1 MSNSDHDPE
10 TGISL
15 VDGPVESPDIPPTSP
30 EDVKRR
36 QVKGWLSG
44 TLSQKN
50 LMALT
55 GLFLCFF
62 LIIHLAGNL
71 QLLLPTQV
79 AQWQFNFYSKLLSEN
94 IFIHIISYILFG
106 GIIAHAIYAL
116 VITINNRR
124 ANGKRYEYDRRGASS
139 KWYSRKMGLL
149 GTVILFFLIIH
160 LRDFWYEVQFG
171 HLPVDK
177 DGQEDLYTLVV
188 TVYRNGWYVLIYV
201 LCMIALGYH
210 LLHGFFSAARTMG
223 FYHPRY
229 VNWIRVIGWIYSIG
243 ISAGF
248 ALVPVYVH
256 FALIESRQR
265 ARRMVRQMDAEGFG
279 HCSNTAACQV
289 ECPQQISVLHIAR
302 MNWEYNRAL
311 F

>member
-1 MSNSDHDPE
+1 MSNNDRDPE

-15 VDGPVESPDIPPTSP
+15 VDGPVETPDVPSAPREVSELSQT
-30 EDVKRR
+30 KR
-36 QVKGWLSG
+36 WLLG

-62 LIIHLAGNL
+62 LVIHLAGNL
-71 QLLLPTQV
+71 QLLLPTKV

-94 IFIHIISYILFG
+94 IFIHIISYILFAA
-106 GIIAHAIYAL
+106 IIAHAVYAL
-116 VITINNRR
+116 VITIKNRR
-124 ANGKRYEYDRRGASS
+124 ANGERYAYDARGASS
-139 KWYSRKMGLL
+139 RWYSRKMGLL
-149 GTVILFFLIIH
+149 GCIILFFLIIH

-201 LCMIALGYH
+201 LCMVALGYH
-210 LLHGFFSAARTMG
+210 LLHGFFSAARTLG
-223 FYHPRY
+223 VCHPRY
-229 VNWIRVIGWIYSIG
+229 VSWIRIAGWIYSVG

-248 ALVPVYVH
+248 ALVPLYVH
-256 FALIESRQR
+256 FARL
-265 ARRMVRQMDAEGFG
+265 
-279 HCSNTAACQV
+279 
-289 ECPQQISVLHIAR
+289 
-302 MNWEYNRAL
+302 
-311 F
+311 

>member
-1 MSNSDHDPE
+1 MSNTDRDPE

-15 VDGPVESPDIPPTSP
+15 VDGPVENPDVPSTPPK
-30 EDVKRR
+30 EAKLRR
-36 QVKGWLSG
+36 VTRWLSG
-44 TLSQKN
+44 TSSQKN

-71 QLLLPTQV
+71 QLLLPTEV

-94 IFIHIISYILFG
+94 IFIHLISYILFAS
-106 GIIAHAIYAL
+106 IIAHALYAL

-139 KWYSRKMGLL
+139 KWYSRRMGLL

-210 LLHGFFSAARTMG
+210 LLHGFFSAARTIG
-223 FYHPRY
+223 AYHPRY
-229 VNWIRVIGWIYSIG
+229 VNWIRVIGWVYSIG

-248 ALVPVYVH
+248 ALVPIYVH
-256 FALIESRQR
+256 FAL
-265 ARRMVRQMDAEGFG
+265 
-279 HCSNTAACQV
+279 N
-289 ECPQQISVLHIAR
+289 
-302 MNWEYNRAL
+302 
-311 F
+311 

>member
-1 MSNSDHDPE
+1 MSNSENDPKA
-10 TGISL
+10 GISL
-15 VDGPVESPDIPPTSP
+15 VDGPVENPDISSTSQ
-30 EDVKRR
+30 EEVKLSRAKR
-36 QVKGWLSG
+36 WLSS

-55 GLFLCFF
+55 GLFLCLF
-62 LIIHLAGNL
+62 LIVHLLGNL
-71 QLLLPTQV
+71 Q
-79 AQWQFNFYSKLLSEN
+79 
-94 IFIHIISYILFG
+94 
-106 GIIAHAIYAL
+106 
-116 VITINNRR
+116 NRR
-124 ANGKRYEYDRRGASS
+124 ANGKRYEYDRRGVSS

-171 HLPVDK
+171 HLPLDK

-210 LLHGFFSAARTMG
+210 LLHGFFSAARTLG
-223 FYHPRY
+223 VHYPRY
-229 VNWIRVIGWIYSIG
+229 VTWIRVIGWIYSVG

-256 FALIESRQR
+256 FA
-265 ARRMVRQMDAEGFG
+265 V
-279 HCSNTAACQV
+279 
-289 ECPQQISVLHIAR
+289 P
-302 MNWEYNRAL
+302 
-311 F
+311 